1 MVSAAPSV
9 RARKLGEEIAAAPAS
24 FFPFLFFF
32 FFFPFF
38 LYSPGS
44 DARRMWAVP
53 PGPLWAAMSAAEQTT
68 TPCMHRAP
76 GARRSR
82 PRRFANTVGA
92 AANPW
97 LGAGG

>member
-1 MVSAAPSV
+1 
-9 RARKLGEEIAAAPAS
+9 
-24 FFPFLFFF
+24 
-32 FFFPFF
+32 
-38 LYSPGS
+38 
-44 DARRMWAVP
+44 MWAVP